1 MEGVNQMNEL
11 KKFSH
16 NMFGNLEILI
26 KEGKEYFP
34 ATDVATALG
43 YKRPQ
48 DAVRQHCKEDG
59 SVNHRV
65 ADSLGRMQEKKYINE
80 PNLYRLIV
88 KSKLPQAEQFEKW
101 VFEEVLPS
109 IRKHGAYMTDQVL
122 EQAVTNP
129 DFAIGL
135 LTKLK
140 EEKEKLAAAQQQ
152 IVQQQPLVTFAEAC
166 MQSNE
171 SLKVSEVAKLAAKHN
186 IKIGQR
192 QLFAKLREWELM
204 FKRSTEPTQPAVEKG
219 YFEIAQGVKQKPNG
233 EAFTWTTTYVTPKG
247 QAYIID
253 RLKKEQE
260 QEAV

>member
-1 MEGVNQMNEL
+1 MKGVNQMNEV
-11 KKFSH
+11 KIFSH
-16 NMFGNLEILI
+16 NMFGNLGILI
-26 KEGKEYFP
+26 KEGKEFFP
-34 ATDVATALG
+34 ATDVAKVLG
-43 YKRPQ
+43 YSNPHKAIK
-48 DAVRQHCKEDG
+48 DHCKPEG
-59 SVNHRV
+59 VNETLV
-65 ADSLGRMQEKKYINE
+65 PTNSGVQTKKFINE

-88 KSKLPQAEQFEKW
+88 KSKLPQAEQFETW

-171 SLKVSEVAKLAAKHN
+171 SLKVSEVAKLVAKHN
-186 IKIGQR
+186 VKIGQR
-192 QLFAKLREWELM
+192 QLFAKLREWNLL

-219 YFEIAQGVKQKPNG
+219 YFEIAQGVKQKPSG
-233 EAFTWTTTYVTPKG
+233 EPFTWTTTYVTPKG

-260 QEAV
+260 QKAV

>member
-1 MEGVNQMNEL
+1 MNKLE
-11 KKFSH
+11 KFSH

-26 KEGKEYFP
+26 KEGKEFFP
-34 ATDVATALG
+34 ATSVAKALG
-43 YKRPQ
+43 YSNPHKAIK
-48 DAVRQHCKEDG
+48 DHCKPEG
-59 SVNHRV
+59 VNE
-65 ADSLGRMQEKKYINE
+65 SLVPTNSGIQTKKFINE

-192 QLFAKLREWELM
+192 QLFAKLREWNLM
-204 FKRSTEPTQPAVEKG
+204 FKRSTEPTQTAVEKG
-219 YFEIAQGVKQKPNG
+219 YFEIAQGVKQKPSG
-233 EAFTWTTTYVTPKG
+233 EPFTWTTTYVTPKG

>member
-1 MEGVNQMNEL
+1 MNQLTEFKNEIFEVSA
-11 KKFSH
+11 KFE
-16 NMFGNLEILI
+16 NGEVLF
-26 KEGKEYFP
+26 
-34 ATDVATALG
+34 DVE
-43 YKRPQ
+43 Q
-48 DAVRQHCKEDG
+48 
-59 SVNHRV
+59 V
-65 ADSLGRMQEKKYINE
+65 AKSLGIVDIKNGRKYVRWNRVNSYLPKNSPQVAKGDLIPEPLVYKLAFKASNE
-80 PNLYRLIV
+80 V
-88 KSKLPQAEQFEKW
+88 AEAFQDW
-101 VFEEVLPS
+101 LAIEVLPS
-109 IRKHGAYMTDQVL
+109 IRRHGVYMTNQVL

-152 IVQQQPLVTFAEAC
+152 IAQQQPLVTFAEAC

-192 QLFAKLREWELM
+192 QLFAKLREWNLL
-204 FKRSTEPTQPAVEKG
+204 FKRSTEPTQSSVEKG
-219 YFEIAQGVKQKPNG
+219 YFEIAQGVKQKPSG
-233 EAFTWTTTYVTPKG
+233 EPFTWTTTYVTPKG

-260 QEAV
+260 QKAV

>member
-1 MEGVNQMNEL
+1 MNEL
-11 KKFSH
+11 KNFSH
-16 NMFGNLEILI
+16 NMFGNLGILI
-26 KEGKEYFP
+26 KEGKEFFP
-34 ATDVATALG
+34 ATDVAKALG
-43 YKRPQ
+43 YSNPHKAIK
-48 DAVRQHCKEDG
+48 DHCKPEG
-59 SVNHRV
+59 VNEALV
-65 ADSLGRMQEKKYINE
+65 PTNSGVQNKKFINE

-152 IVQQQPLVTFAEAC
+152 IVQQKPLVVFAEAC
-166 MQSNE
+166 MQSE
-171 SLKVSEVAKLAAKHN
+171 QTLKVSEVAKLATKQGV
-186 IKIGQR
+186 KIGQR

-204 FKRSTEPTQPAVEKG
+204 FKRSTEPTQPAVERG

>member
-1 MEGVNQMNEL
+1 MNQLQVFNNEEFGQVRTVMQGEDVWFIAKDVAEVLEFSDTNAMTRHLDEDELMSVKLTGMNMKSTLMNESGL
-11 KKFSH
+11 YSA
-16 NMFGNLEILI
+16 ILRSR
-26 KEGKEYFP
+26 K
-34 ATDVATALG
+34 
-43 YKRPQ
+43 
-48 DAVRQHCKEDG
+48 
-59 SVNHRV
+59 
-65 ADSLGRMQEKKYINE
+65 
-80 PNLYRLIV
+80 
-88 KSKLPQAEQFEKW
+88 PQAKAFKKW
-101 VFEEVLPS
+101 VTSEVLPS
-109 IRKHGAYMTDQVL
+109 IRKHGAYITDQVL

-129 DFAIGL
+129 DFAMGL

-140 EEKEKLAAAQQQ
+140 EEKEKLAAAQEQ

-192 QLFAKLREWELM
+192 QLFAKLREWNLM
-204 FKRSTEPTQPAVEKG
+204 FKRSTEPTQASVEKG
-219 YFEIAQGVKQKPNG
+219 YFEIAQGVKQKPSG

>member
-1 MEGVNQMNEL
+1 MNQLQVFNNEEFGQVRTVVKGEDVWFVAKDVCDVLVIVNATRSLSRLDEDEL
-11 KKFSH
+11 HSMK
-16 NMFGNLEILI
+16 
-26 KEGKEYFP
+26 
-34 ATDVATALG
+34 
-43 YKRPQ
+43 
-48 DAVRQHCKEDG
+48 
-59 SVNHRV
+59 V
-65 ADSLGRMQEKKYINE
+65 ADSLGRPQDTNIINE
-80 PNLYRLIV
+80 SGLYSLIMTSR
-88 KSKLPQAEQFEKW
+88 KPQAKAFKKW
-101 VFEEVLPS
+101 VTSEVLPS

-152 IVQQQPLVTFAEAC
+152 IVQQQPLVVFAEAC
-166 MQSNE
+166 MQSE
-171 SLKVSEVAKLAAKHN
+171 QTLKVSEVAKLATKQG

>member
-1 MEGVNQMNEL
+1 MNKLQVFNNEELGQVRTVVNGEDVWFVA
-11 KKFSH
+11 KDVCEV
-16 NMFGNLEILI
+16 LEIKNTTQAMQKLDPEERTMFNI
-26 KEGKEYFP
+26 G
-34 ATDVATALG
+34 
-43 YKRPQ
+43 
-48 DAVRQHCKEDG
+48 RQGET
-59 SVNHRV
+59 NI
-65 ADSLGRMQEKKYINE
+65 INE
-80 PNLYRLIV
+80 SGLYSLIMTSR
-88 KSKLPQAEQFEKW
+88 KPQAKAFKKW
-101 VFEEVLPS
+101 VTSEVLPS

-219 YFEIAQGVKQKPNG
+219 YFEIAQGVKQKPSG
-233 EAFTWTTTYVTPKG
+233 EPFTWTTTYVTPKG

-260 QEAV
+260 QEAI